1 MSDEEILED
10 DLDNF
15 FNSDEDKEESK
26 DSVGDLPGLVQLSQ
40 QANDGQSGKG
50 KKVRAAIDSN
60 VFKVAFEI
68 PATP

>member
-1 MSDEEILED
+1 MSDEEIPED

-15 FNSDEDKEESK
+15 FNSDEDNEESK
-26 DSVGDLPGLVQLSQ
+26 DSVGDLPRLVMLSQ
-40 QANDGQSGKG
+40 EANDVQSSKG

-68 PATP
+68 PTTP